1 MASLAGRWLQ
11 RVKGLSR
18 GWLLASGSLLG
29 LIAIVASVSL
39 YRVYDYVQ
47 HDNDFCVSCH
57 LMVEPFERF
66 KQSAHRELGC
76 KTCHRPNI
84 VERTKMALTQVLETP
99 DSITHHATV
108 PRETCAECHVNGNP
122 DKWKQI
128 ANSVG
133 HRVHL
138 ESTNPNL
145 KNVEC
150 LDCHGAGIHEF
161 APVDQT
167 CGQAGCH
174 ENVRVRLGKM
184 SDLAIHCTSC
194 HDFTKPVSAELRGKN
209 LKDEITPRGNDCF
222 SCHAM
227 RERATAGF
235 PEDQAHNA
243 VCGSCHNPHDQ
254 STPAEAVRTCTAGGC
269 HARVDTVSA
278 MHRGLG
284 AGVMQNCTACH
295 KAHTWKVS
303 ADACTS
309 CHALDALDG
318 GAPVKRINGK
328 PEHMGIAGVALLP
341 IQLSIALLAQM
352 SSVNQPFQHKPHRT
366 VACKACHETA
376 DGHGV
381 VKTSAVTNCSGCH
394 HTARNVARCTSCH
407 AAARLT
413 RTFTRTIAVRS
424 SVSDTART
432 KTLTFAHTTHAR
444 VDCKSCHQNA
454 ARMRTVSSCESC
466 HEDHHTEQRTCTTCH
481 TNVNKVKEHNR
492 EAHLTCAG
500 SGCHKTTV
508 TGSLQTQRNVC
519 LACHTEQVDH
529 EPAGDC
535 ASCHMIST
543 KSRNARAT
551 Q

>member
-1 MASLAGRWLQ
+1 MVSVAGRLLLW
-11 RVKGLSR
+11 VNSLSR
-18 GWLLASGSLLG
+18 GWLLAGASVFG
-29 LIAIVASVSL
+29 LIVMLASVGM
-39 YRVYDYVQ
+39 YRAYDYVQ
-47 HDNDFCVSCH
+47 HDNNFCVSCH
-57 LMVEPFERF
+57 LMVEPYERF
-66 KQSAHRELGC
+66 KRSAHRELGC
-76 KTCHRPNI
+76 KACHRPNI
-84 VERTKMALTQVLETP
+84 VERTRMALTQVLETP
-99 DSITHHATV
+99 DSIAQHAHV

-150 LDCHGAGIHEF
+150 VDCHAPGIHEF
-161 APVDQT
+161 APVDRT

-174 ENVRVRLGKM
+174 EKVSVRLGKM
-184 SDLAIHCTSC
+184 SNLAIHCTSC
-194 HDFTKPVSAELRGKN
+194 HDFTKPVSAVLRGKN

-227 RERATAGF
+227 RERAAVGF

-254 STPAEAVRTCTAGGC
+254 STPAEAVRTCTPGGC
-269 HARVDTVSA
+269 HTRVDTVSA

-309 CHALDALDG
+309 CHAPDALDG
-318 GAPVKRINGK
+318 GAPIKRIDGK
-328 PEHMGIAGVALLP
+328 PEPMSIVGAALLP

-352 SSVNQPFQHKPHRT
+352 SSVNQPFQHKPHKA
-366 VACKACHETA
+366 VQCKACHATS

-381 VKTSAVTNCSGCH
+381 VKTGAVANCGGCH
-394 HTARNVARCTSCH
+394 HAATNVARCTSCH
-407 AAARLT
+407 ASGKLT
-413 RTFTRTIAVRS
+413 RTFTRAFDAKLTVANTTRP
-424 SVSDTART
+424 
-432 KTLTFAHTTHAR
+432 KTLTFAHTTHTG
-444 VDCKSCHQNA
+444 VDCRSCHKNA
-454 ARMRTVSSCESC
+454 ARMRAVPSCEAC
-466 HEDHHTEQRTCTTCH
+466 HEDHHTELRTCTTCH
-481 TNVNKVKEHNR
+481 TNANQVKEHNR
-492 EAHLTCAG
+492 EAHLTCIG

-508 TGSLQTQRNVC
+508 NGSLQTQRNVC
-519 LACHTEQVDH
+519 LVCHAGQVNH

-543 KSRNARAT
+543 KSRSTRGAP
-551 Q
+551 